1 MKPAAGSLR
10 GNAVAGLRIGLL
22 GGSFNPAHAG
32 HRHISLLALK
42 LLHLDELWW
51 VVSPQNPLK
60 STDDM
65 APFEERLAQARATAC
80 DPRIRVTAIEARL
93 NTRYTA
99 DTLHSLRSRFPHT
112 RFVWIMGADN
122 LAQIPRWER
131 WTEIFQLVPIAVFDR
146 ATYSFRALA
155 GKAARRY
162 TRQRIAAKDAVAL
175 AGLRAPAWVYFH
187 ARRHPASASSIRAR
201 RAQNRALPP
210 GDRLPIYS
218 SRPLTPANP
227 R

>member
-1 MKPAAGSLR
+1 MKPATGSLR
-10 GNAVAGLRIGLL
+10 GSAVAGLRVGLL

-60 STDDM
+60 SSADM
-65 APFEERLAQARATAC
+65 APFAERLEQARRTANH
-80 DPRIRVTAIEARL
+80 PRIRVTAIEARL

-99 DTLHSLRSRFPHT
+99 DTVHALRRRFPHT

-122 LAQIPRWER
+122 LAQIPHWER
-131 WTEIFQLVPIAVFDR
+131 WTEIFDQVPIAVFDR

-155 GKAARRY
+155 GKAA
-162 TRQRIAAKDAVAL
+162 QRFARCRIDSRHAVDL
-175 AGLRAPAWVYFH
+175 ADLQPPAWVYFH
-187 ARRHPASASSIRAR
+187 ARRHPASATSIRAR
-201 RAQNRALPP
+201 RSKARSLPRP
-210 GDRLPIYS
+210 G
-218 SRPLTPANP
+218 
-227 R
+227 

>member
-22 GGSFNPAHAG
+22 GGSFNPAHDG
-32 HRHISLLALK
+32 HRHISVLALK
-42 LLHLDELWW
+42 LLDLDELWW
-51 VVSPQNPLK
+51 MVSPQNPLK

-65 APFEERLAQARATAC
+65 APFEERLAQARETAR
-80 DPRIRVTAIEARL
+80 DPRIRVTGIETRL

-99 DTLHSLRSRFPHT
+99 DTLHSLRTRFPHT
-112 RFVWIMGADN
+112 RFVWLMGADN
-122 LAQIPRWER
+122 LAQIPHWER
-131 WTEIFQLVPIAVFDR
+131 WTEIFQAVPIAVFDR

-162 TRQRIAAKDAVAL
+162 AKRRISTRDAAAL
-175 AGLRAPAWVYFH
+175 ADLTAPAWVYFH

-201 RAQNRALPP
+201 RALNRVLP
-210 GDRLPIYS
+210 R
-218 SRPLTPANP
+218 RA
-227 R
+227 

>member
-1 MKPAAGSLR
+1 MGLGARDASRRLKPATGSLR
-10 GNAVAGLRIGLL
+10 GGAVAGLRVGLL

-51 VVSPQNPLK
+51 MVSPQNPLK
-60 STDDM
+60 SSADM
-65 APFEERLAQARATAC
+65 APFAERLEQARRVANH
-80 DPRIRVTAIEARL
+80 PRIRVTGIEARL

-99 DTLHSLRSRFPHT
+99 DTLRSLRMRFPHT

-131 WTEIFQLVPIAVFDR
+131 WTEIFRAVPIAVFDR

-155 GKAARRY
+155 GKAARRFAKRRID
-162 TRQRIAAKDAVAL
+162 TRNAMML
-175 AGLRAPAWVYFH
+175 ADVKAPAWVYFH
-187 ARRHPASASSIRAR
+187 VRRHPASATSIRALAAR
-201 RAQNRALPP
+201 RKLGLP
-210 GDRLPIYS
+210 
-218 SRPLTPANP
+218 RPRT
-227 R
+227 

>member
-1 MKPAAGSLR
+1 LKPATGSLR
-10 GNAVAGLRIGLL
+10 GNAVAGLRVGLL

-42 LLHLDELWW
+42 LLQLDELWW

-60 STDDM
+60 STADM
-65 APFEERLAQARATAC
+65 APFAKRLEQARRTANH
-80 DPRIRVTAIEARL
+80 PRIRVTAIEARL

-99 DTLHSLRSRFPHT
+99 DTLHALRKRFPHT

-122 LAQIPRWER
+122 LAQIPHWER
-131 WTEIFQLVPIAVFDR
+131 WTEIFGQVPIAVFDR

-155 GKAARRY
+155 GKAARRFANRRID
-162 TRQRIAAKDAVAL
+162 TRHAVDL
-175 AGLRAPAWVYFH
+175 ADLRPPAWVYFH

-201 RAQNRALPP
+201 YAEARSLPKH
-210 GDRLPIYS
+210 G
-218 SRPLTPANP
+218 
-227 R
+227 

>member
-1 MKPAAGSLR
+1 LKPATGSLR
-10 GNAVAGLRIGLL
+10 GNAVAGLRVGLL

-60 STDDM
+60 SSADM
-65 APFEERLAQARATAC
+65 APFAERLEQARRTANH
-80 DPRIRVTAIEARL
+80 PQIRVTAIEARL

-99 DTLHSLRSRFPHT
+99 DTVHVLSKRFPHT

-122 LAQIPRWER
+122 LAQIPHWER
-131 WTEIFQLVPIAVFDR
+131 WTEIFAQVPIAVFDR

-155 GKAARRY
+155 GKAARRFAKC
-162 TRQRIAAKDAVAL
+162 RIEARHAVGL
-175 AGLRAPAWVYFH
+175 ADLPPPAWVYFH
-187 ARRHPASASSIRAR
+187 ARRHPASATSIRAR
-201 RAQNRALPP
+201 HAKARSLPRP
-210 GDRLPIYS
+210 G
-218 SRPLTPANP
+218 
-227 R
+227 

>member
-1 MKPAAGSLR
+1 MKPATGSLR

-22 GGSFNPAHAG
+22 GGSFNPAHDG

-42 LLHLDELWW
+42 LLQLDELWW

-60 STDDM
+60 SSDDM
-65 APFEERLAQARATAC
+65 APFEERLAQARETAR
-80 DPRIRVTAIEARL
+80 DPRIRVTGIETRL

-99 DTLHSLRSRFPHT
+99 DTLHSLRQRFPHT
-112 RFVWIMGADN
+112 RFVWLMGADN
-122 LAQIPRWER
+122 LAQIPHWER
-131 WTEIFQLVPIAVFDR
+131 WTQIFHSVPIAVFDR

-162 TRQRIAAKDAVAL
+162 ARQRIEARNAAVL
-175 AGLRAPAWVYFH
+175 ADLEPPAWVYFH

-201 RAQNRALPP
+201 RAASRSLPP
-210 GDRLPIYS
+210 R
-218 SRPLTPANP
+218 A
-227 R
+227 